1 MHARHRNPGNGYRS
15 SSMGMGGVPASS
27 RISPESSMRGHGMY
41 NSEYRS
47 YNRGFERGRPKPF
60 QAVQPPPP
68 PRTDIFTEAGR
79 LATEY
84 LVSKGLL
91 PPNVL
96 SGKWQNG
103 SLKNQVGDFQGFRQ
117 QGDSLHLPQE
127 GRTSALARLGN
138 AADAGLGRRRFADE
152 YNPTGPR
159 NNMQVRR
166 RMGSFKNYGSNS
178 DWGREM
184 GRSLSYSDKARA
196 CPDMEDNDSF
206 SGYQEDK
213 QVGHD
218 VVSGGQ
224 RSCSSELAPKSD
236 GAGDSESVLEKS
248 QFQDNTSTNTS
259 PNIEKD
265 LLPETEV
272 EPTKWSDDTKLL
284 KEETVGLQDGTSND
298 QVEKQSDTENARIQ
312 HCAMEVDSI
321 NKNGGDLLSLC
332 RFAKVPTKTRS
343 SLTTRGSKAVPNT
356 EEEKN
361 RDMGQADKNCE
372 LEPTVG
378 SEVLVKDV
386 SVDGSSVDASSNQ
399 IQSSKCLDSDIPK
412 ETPVMSAEDVGEL
425 GPMYTEQGKCVRSQ
439 SFPDISFMN
448 EQESSEGPPGFGRCS
463 SMIMERGEKRA
474 AQHSDSRDRLKK
486 PREWVPSL
494 VTQTDDFFHLSH
506 LRGKQ
511 PISQEGR
518 RSPCEEAILTMDQ
531 ERPTN
536 MSQFQRHG
544 AGPCIEYAEEK
555 QFFPGSFKI
564 CDLNL
569 VEASEVNENPDPD
582 SILIF
587 PSIPEIKKE
596 ATPVDVDLSI
606 SNNCNIS
613 GKYGRCGAD
622 GKEIEVIDLE
632 NDSVQEDKAFNNSER
647 KAETVFTGLENFPN
661 HACANDISDVQD
673 GYGLMFS
680 DLLGP
685 DISNCSSVP
694 AGINSL
700 HNEMA
705 LHDGED
711 ILGDDE
717 SIYMSLGEI
726 PIMGASC
733 GSGSSQD
740 RNMRS
745 PFESLYIQPFF
756 KSIRERQDRR
766 Q

>member
-1 MHARHRNPGNGYRS
+1 MHVRHRNPGNGYRS
-15 SSMGMGGVPASS
+15 SSMGMGGVPAAS

-47 YNRGFERGRPKPF
+47 YNRGFGRGRPKPF

-68 PRTDIFTEAGR
+68 PRTDIFMEAGR

-138 AADAGLGRRRFADE
+138 AADARLGRRRFADE

-159 NNMQVRR
+159 SNMQVRR

-196 CPDMEDNDSF
+196 CPDIEDNDSF
-206 SGYQEDK
+206 SGYEEEK
-213 QVGHD
+213 QVGND

-224 RSCSSELAPKSD
+224 RSCPSELAPRSD

-248 QFQDNTSTNTS
+248 QFQEDTSTNTS

-272 EPTKWSDDTKLL
+272 EPTKRLDDTKLV

-343 SLTTRGSKAVPNT
+343 SLTTRGSKAVSNT
-356 EEEKN
+356 KEEKN
-361 RDMGQADKNCE
+361 RDMGQEEKNRDMGQVDKNCE

-412 ETPVMSAEDVGEL
+412 ETPVISAEDVGEL

-518 RSPCEEAILTMDQ
+518 RSPCEEAILT
-531 ERPTN
+531 RTK
-536 MSQFQRHG
+536 R
-544 AGPCIEYAEEK
+544 GPRICL
-555 QFFPGSFKI
+555 SFR
-564 CDLNL
+564 DVMLDHAL
-569 VEASEVNENPDPD
+569 MNENPDPD

-673 GYGLMFS
+673 GYGLLFS

-717 SIYMSLGEI
+717 SLYMSLGEI
-726 PIMGASC
+726 PISM
-733 GSGSSQD
+733 
-740 RNMRS
+740 
-745 PFESLYIQPFF
+745 PEI
-756 KSIRERQDRR
+756 
-766 Q
+766 